1 MEKHGK
7 ARTLLGLADG
17 STEEAKRANG
27 SQQWTIENARK
38 LPYRCDLKPPVVL
51 WRKSLFL
58 STFHQTSLG
67 SFSSH
72 SDLKSNVLS
81 VLLGRSG
88 YATAKAGGLTVLGW
102 ARVVNLKIEK
112 QALLPGGGA
121 KISWLSF
128 RILVEEA
135 SISLW
140 EVDGSIVR
148 GTQNSHNNSL
158 EFPPWGKDLL
168 QGKSYTVIYGVGGFE
183 VVIATSREAIAA
195 SPWLRDSV
203 VKMYFTH
210 ACTHTPHG

>member
-1 MEKHGK
+1 MERHGK
-7 ARTLLGLADG
+7 ARILLSLADG

-27 SQQWTIENARK
+27 SQQWTVKNARK

-58 STFHQTSLG
+58 STFHQTFLW

-72 SDLKSNVLS
+72 SDLKSHVLS
-81 VLLGRSG
+81 VLLGSNAH
-88 YATAKAGGLTVLGW
+88 ATAKAGGLTILGW
-102 ARVVNLKIEK
+102 ARVVNIKIEK
-112 QALLPGGGA
+112 QTLLPGGGA

-140 EVDGSIVR
+140 EVDGSMAM
-148 GTQNSHNNSL
+148 GPQNSYNNSL

-168 QGKSYTVIYGVGGFE
+168 
-183 VVIATSREAIAA
+183 
-195 SPWLRDSV
+195 
-203 VKMYFTH
+203 
-210 ACTHTPHG
+210 